1 MPTMT
6 QPSNELP
13 LPGVVGLVFDMGDV
27 LIDATAWRRWLLRQI
42 AEYGLTPPYRSF
54 FAIWDRDYL
63 DDVHR
68 GTREYSEAF
77 RSFLSAI
84 GLSEGQVD
92 DLLAASSLQKPAIE
106 SETRPF
112 PGVRQTLWRLHG
124 DGVPLAVLSDSES
137 PSIVIR
143 RRLTQLG
150 IGDCFQAVVS
160 SRDLAVTKPDR
171 RAYMSV
177 ATDLQLTPAQLA
189 FVGHDAEELLG
200 AHRAGMR
207 TVAFNFEPGAAAER
221 YLTRFEN
228 LSDVV
233 GRRLRHHHYYNG
245 AA

>member
-1 MPTMT
+1 MPIMT

-27 LIDATAWRRWLLRQI
+27 LVDATAWRRWLLRQI

-68 GTREYSEAF
+68 GVREYGEAL
-77 RSFLSAI
+77 RSFLAATGLTDRQIEELLDASKVQKSAI
-84 GLSEGQVD
+84 E
-92 DLLAASSLQKPAIE
+92 AEA
-106 SETRPF
+106 RPF

-124 DGVPLAVLSDSES
+124 DGVRLAVLSDSES
-137 PSIVIR
+137 PSSVIR
-143 RRLTQLG
+143 RRLAQLG

-160 SRDLAVTKPDR
+160 SRDLGFAKPDR
-171 RAYMSV
+171 RAYM
-177 ATDLQLTPAQLA
+177 AAANELQLTPAQLA
-189 FVGHDAEELLG
+189 FVGHEAEELLG
-200 AHRAGMR
+200 ARRAGMR
-207 TVAFNFEPGAAAER
+207 TIAFNFEQGAGAER

-228 LSDVV
+228 LLDLIA
-233 GRRLRHHHYYNG
+233 GRTHHYQFRG

>member
-6 QPSNELP
+6 QSSNELP

-27 LIDATAWRRWLLRQI
+27 LIDATAWRRWLLREI

-68 GTREYSEAF
+68 GTREYGEAL
-77 RSFLSAI
+77 RSFLGAT
-84 GLSEGQVD
+84 GLTDRQIDE
-92 DLLAASSLQKPAIE
+92 LLAASVVQKPAME
-106 SETRPF
+106 AETRPF

-137 PSIVIR
+137 PSIAIR
-143 RRLTQLG
+143 RRLVQLG

-160 SRDLAVTKPDR
+160 SRDLGFTKPDR
-171 RAYMSV
+171 RAYT
-177 ATDLQLTPAQLA
+177 AAANELQLMPAQLA

-200 AHRAGMR
+200 ARRAGMR
-207 TVAFNFEPGAAAER
+207 TVAFNFEPNAAAER
-221 YLTRFEN
+221 YLTRFES
-228 LSDVV
+228 LLDVV
-233 GRRLRHHHYYNG
+233 AGRPRHHHFRG